1 VTTSHEIVVQA
12 RATSRAL
19 IRSPACSPMR
29 TNSSSTVTAGSGT
42 SVTSA
47 ITASIATV
55 PTSGTRIPRTSASA
69 RLDPVRDQPS
79 PKPTGRVEIWLGRLV
94 VKLGP

>member
-1 VTTSHEIVVQA
+1 MLVTTSHEIVVRA

-19 IRSPACSPMR
+19 IRSLPCSPIS
-29 TNSSSTVTAGSGT
+29 TNSSSTLTGSPGT

-55 PTSGTRIPRTSASA
+55 PTMGTRTPRTRASA
-69 RLDPVRDQPS
+69 RFDMARDQPS
-79 PKPTGRVEIWLGRLV
+79 P
-94 VKLGP
+94 